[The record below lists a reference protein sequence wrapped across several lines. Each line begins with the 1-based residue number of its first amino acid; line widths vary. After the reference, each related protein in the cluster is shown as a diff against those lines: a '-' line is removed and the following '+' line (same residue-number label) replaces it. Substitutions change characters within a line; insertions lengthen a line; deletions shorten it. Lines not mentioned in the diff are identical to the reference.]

1 MVELNQQQEQL
12 VERLLKEGVYG
23 TTPGEVIHSVFCR
36 YCVGHPELIKAPA
49 AKARKSR
56 RHG

>member
-12 VERLLKEGVYG
+12 VERLLKERVYG
-23 TTPGEVIHSVFCR
+23 TTPGEVIHNVFRR
-36 YCVGHPELIKAPA
+36 YCVGHPELIKAPS
-49 AKARKSR
+49 ARVWKSR